1 MAIFAGI
8 ALSIIGE
15 SAGWKCAAS
24 AAPCGRRP
32 GGYGRRAR
40 RGQEG
45 RAGARERE
53 RETETEFAP
62 FPLTYGLPLR
72 RDAVNG
78 GGIGHPSPKYSAE
91 FKQQAVRLC
100 RERVGASAENACE
113 LGFDVGGISD

>member
-40 RGQEG
+40 RGREG

-62 FPLTYGLPLR
+62 FVFDSLRIAGLS
-72 RDAVNG
+72 AVV
-78 GGIGHPSPKYSAE
+78 
-91 FKQQAVRLC
+91 F
-100 RERVGASAENACE
+100 RE
-113 LGFDVGGISD
+113 